1 MNLFLLLLIGVTFGQ
16 SVVGDNWKIDPETY
30 EEIVVTT
37 INSEVIK
44 YKNEVFNKDP
54 VFGATPLKFKPKKNY
69 SKLLKEMRA
78 KRRVVS
84 KRKISKLSWEEK
96 ALRNQENWITK
107 KYQEKEKWEKD
118 KLKILKKWRES
129 KERFKKDLPKI
140 RRSLIPAKNIKMESE
155 EETLPGSSYFNSE
168 LKRRVRILSQTFH
181 LPIKH
186 QGERSTCAAF
196 AAVRGIEIKLQP
208 EKENY
213 SEQFFFYLSR
223 PDCQKEK
230 CSLQGSWAR
239 KGLLALKKG
248 SFLPKEK
255 ECAYN
260 YEVKE
265 KNVTHIPQEE
275 TCYKGEVAIK
285 SFSKLDSLDLI
296 KSEIQN
302 NNPVIAG
309 FYVDNDFLENDGLVK
324 VGTKNLKNIEKSF
337 AHTVLILGTL
347 PLPKEVQESEGKVC
361 HIAINSWG
369 SGWGIGGY
377 SCLTKKWI
385 EAHLIPNKPLSI
397 KSVLKQKT

>member
-1 MNLFLLLLIGVTFGQ
+1 MLLPGMIFGQ

-44 YKNEVFNKDP
+44 YKKAAFKKEP

-69 SKLLKEMRA
+69 SKLLRELRA

-84 KRKISKLSWEEK
+84 KREITNLSWEEK
-96 ALRNQENWITK
+96 ALRNQESWITK

-118 KLKILKKWRES
+118 KLKILNKWRKS
-129 KERFKKDLPKI
+129 KEKFRKDLPKI
-140 RRSLIPAKNIKMESE
+140 RRSLIPAKNIKTEFE
-155 EETLPGSSYFNSE
+155 KENLPGSTYFDSD
-168 LKRRVRILSQTFH
+168 LKRSVRILSQTFH

-213 SEQFFFYLSR
+213 SEHFFFYLSR

-230 CSLQGSWAR
+230 CSMQGSWAR

-248 SFLPKEK
+248 SYLPRENN
-255 ECAYN
+255 CAYN

-265 KNVTHIPQEE
+265 KNITHIPQEE
-275 TCYKGEVAIK
+275 TCYKGKVAIK
-285 SFSKLDSLDLI
+285 SFTKLDSLDMI
-296 KSEIQN
+296 KSEIEN

-309 FYVDNDFLENDGLVK
+309 FYVDNEFLENDGLVK
-324 VGTKNLKNIEKSF
+324 VGTKNLKNIEKTF
-337 AHTVLILGTL
+337 AHTILILGTL
-347 PLPKEVQESEGKVC
+347 PLPKEIQEKEGKVC

-377 SCLTKKWI
+377 SCLTKKWM

-397 KSVLKQKT
+397 IEVLKKES